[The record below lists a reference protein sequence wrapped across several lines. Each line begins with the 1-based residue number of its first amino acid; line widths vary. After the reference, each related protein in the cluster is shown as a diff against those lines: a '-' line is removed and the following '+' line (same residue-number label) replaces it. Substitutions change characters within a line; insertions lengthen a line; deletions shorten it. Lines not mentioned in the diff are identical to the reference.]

1 MFPLRGNSKLCD
13 FLSSSSRQLPNTCC
27 LPLSSLKFL
36 FLIHYSTQPPRSH
49 PKDSQE
55 ILLMAPAA
63 MSLFRYDY
71 QTLPTVSRQ
80 WSLLFLLECCCER
93 RAVQV
98 KLLPWLGCF
107 RERFA
112 SWTFSD
118 GRHHA
123 RLWQWWKCASAFL
136 VNGRLWLM
144 RKMWLFSVKFIG
156 WPCTAYMATTN
167 WPIILSLY
175 NYLSSFDMINLWQ
188 LPHIS

>member
-36 FLIHYSTQPPRSH
+36 FSTHYSTRPPRSH
-49 PKDSQE
+49 QKDSQE

-63 MSLFRYDY
+63 MSLFRYASY
-71 QTLPTVSRQ
+71 SFMTMTSYFF
-80 WSLLFLLECCCER
+80 FLLECFCER

-107 RERFA
+107 RERFV
-112 SWTFSD
+112 SWTLPD

-123 RLWQWWKCASAFL
+123 RLWQWWKCASTFL

-144 RKMWLFSVKFIG
+144 RKM
-156 WPCTAYMATTN
+156 
-167 WPIILSLY
+167 
-175 NYLSSFDMINLWQ
+175 
-188 LPHIS
+188 